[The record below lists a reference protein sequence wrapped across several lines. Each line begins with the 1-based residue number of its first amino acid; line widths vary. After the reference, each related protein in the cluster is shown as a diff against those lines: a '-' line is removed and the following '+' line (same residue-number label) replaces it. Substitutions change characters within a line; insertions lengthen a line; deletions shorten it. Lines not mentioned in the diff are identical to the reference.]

1 MNTSGKYVF
10 DTSNL
15 LAKSYELLC
24 VFFSD
29 KELARRTDPN
39 PSNSAIALLRNQLFE
54 STVTRLL
61 IEIAA
66 SLRVMDDQMK
76 LQHIESEDRINYYN
90 RLESINKVHD
100 FEVFKENL
108 DLRTVCSKIIHSN
121 TFEILFDNGDE
132 AHEHDYAYR
141 AGDAEKSIEWK
152 YPNGHVRLS
161 GKFKGK
167 DWGVR
172 LDIEVFISAIVDL
185 FRPE

>member
-39 PSNSAIALLRNQLFE
+39 SSNSAIALLRNQLFE

-76 LQHIESEDRINYYN
+76 QLPKQSEERINYFQ
-90 RLESINKVHD
+90 RLETVNKYD
-100 FEVFKENL
+100 FEVFNEDLK
-108 DLRTVCSKIIHSN
+108 LRTICNKIIHSD
-121 TFEILFDNGDE
+121 TFQILFDNGDE
-132 AHEHDYAYR
+132 AHEFDYAYR

-161 GKFKGK
+161 GKFHEK
-167 DWGVR
+167 DWSVR
-172 LDIEVFISAIVDL
+172 LDIQVFITAIVDL
-185 FRPE
+185 FRTQ

>member
-29 KELARRTDPN
+29 KELSRRTDP
-39 PSNSAIALLRNQLFE
+39 SHTDSAIAFLRNQLFE

-76 LQHIESEDRINYYN
+76 HLPIDSEDRINYYS
-90 RLESINKVHD
+90 RLEEINKYD
-100 FEVFKENL
+100 FEIFND
-108 DLRTVCSKIIHSN
+108 DLKLRDVCNKIIHSN
-121 TFEILFDNGDE
+121 TFEILVESGEE
-132 AHEHDYAYR
+132 AHEQDYAYR
-141 AGDAEKSIEWK
+141 AGHAEKSMDWK

-161 GKFKGK
+161 GKFKEK
-167 DWGVR
+167 DWRIR
-172 LDIEVFISAIVDL
+172 LDIEVFITAIANL
-185 FRPE
+185 FRPQ